1 MLGVCVKYICTDK
14 IVEHFV
20 LVPRFGER
28 DGSIQYWN
36 IFEWITSAFVLFNTY
51 IQHIYVFSFKKSWKI
66 PNG

>member
-36 IFEWITSAFVLFNTY
+36 IFEWITSAFLSFCHFVC
-51 IQHIYVFSFKKSWKI
+51 HCAVCPASIYGF
-66 PNG
+66 